1 MNHRKAI
8 GCATIL
14 LLLKLAPKMGRNR
27 LLLLTPA
34 TCFPHDTLLFPK
46 DNTHT
51 MLQFELLAKDK
62 QTAARRGR
70 VTTPHG
76 VIETPIFMPVGTHAA
91 LKAMTPAQV
100 EETGAQIILSN
111 TYHLHLKP
119 GEGLVEKA
127 GGLHTFMN
135 WHKPILTDSGGFQV
149 FSLPKKKITED
160 GVFFR
165 HEYSGDEIF
174 LGPKEA
180 MAIENALGADIIMAF
195 DECIPYP
202 ATHDYAARSIKKT
215 LRWAEQ
221 CLQSHG
227 RADQALFGIVQGS
240 VYEDLRRECA
250 KALTA
255 MDFPGYAI
263 GGVSVG
269 EGLELL
275 KKVVDYTAP
284 FLPENKPRYLMGV
297 GLPEDIL
304 ESIERGMDMFDCVI
318 PTRYARSATLFTS
331 RGKIRLTNRRYR
343 RDFYPVDRAC
353 DCYCCRN
360 FTRAYLHHLY
370 NANEI
375 LSAILAAIHN
385 VRFYLT
391 MVEGARKAIENG
403 EYLDYKREFLGQYGF
418 NEDGE

>member
-1 MNHRKAI
+1 
-8 GCATIL
+8 
-14 LLLKLAPKMGRNR
+14 
-27 LLLLTPA
+27 
-34 TCFPHDTLLFPK
+34 
-46 DNTHT
+46 

-202 ATHDYAARSIKKT
+202 ATHDYAAKSTKKT

-221 CLQSHG
+221 CLKNHR

-250 KALTA
+250 QALTA

-370 NANEI
+370 NSNEI

-391 MVEGARKAIENG
+391 MVEGARKAIERG

-418 NEDGE
+418 NEEGE